1 MKIFELININNL
13 NLEIEREK
21 LKINELIDKLLS
33 NIKKDPKE
41 VEQTQLNISQDELNL
56 IEILLNQHHNIIIFI
71 QKLNKFRVSGK
82 FYISKEI
89 FSILEKYFIQILNVI
104 KNDEDMFTAKNIMIL
119 SQTYFKKDGEKKI
132 YLQETVQ
139 KHEIFKQK
147 KFWENLFTFF
157 MNKEIQKLRKSIDL
171 NDIIEQGKNNYNK
184 LAFGQILS
192 ICNNMI
198 EFGLDKKEIYEIL
211 EPKIKYYDLDENSI
225 KGIKEM
231 LGLEEENN
239 DENNK

>member
-1 MKIFELININNL
+1 
-13 NLEIEREK
+13 
-21 LKINELIDKLLS
+21 
-33 NIKKDPKE
+33 
-41 VEQTQLNISQDELNL
+41 
-56 IEILLNQHHNIIIFI
+56 
-71 QKLNKFRVSGK
+71 
-82 FYISKEI
+82 
-89 FSILEKYFIQILNVI
+89 
-104 KNDEDMFTAKNIMIL
+104 MFTAKNIMIL

-239 DENNK
+239 NK